1 MTVAIKNYKAIVK
14 ALPQLIEVSGYK
26 NDYIAKKLNMR
37 PGYFSAKKTKGSW
50 SLDEVEKIIETITN
64 KDVENY
70 LDELLIQ
77 SCFPGNTLSA
87 ADFEKKMGWK

>member
-1 MTVAIKNYKAIVK
+1 MTVAIKNYKAIVN
-14 ALPQLIEVSGYK
+14 AIPQLIEVSGYK

-37 PGYFSAKKTKGSW
+37 PGYFSAKKTKGGW
-50 SLDEVEKIIETITN
+50 SLEEVEKIIETIAN

-70 LDELLIQ
+70 LDGLLVQ
-77 SCFPGNTLSA
+77 FSFPGNTLSS